1 MTKLCIP
8 TEGAGGLQA
17 RVGEH
22 FGRVPTFTLVDSDS
36 GVVEILDNTSEH
48 MGGRG
53 MPAELL
59 TSAGVNVVLC
69 QGLGRR
75 AIQLLSDGGVSVYT
89 GFSGTVSEAV
99 AGWKAGSLSE
109 VDEQGACTRHVFHD
123 HNE

>member
-8 TEGAGGLQA
+8 TEGAGGLEA

-36 GVVEILDNTSEH
+36 GAVEILDNTSEH

-53 MPAELL
+53 MPADLL
-59 TSAGVNVVLC
+59 MAAGVDVVLC

-75 AIQLLSDGGVSVYT
+75 AIQLLSEGGVSVHT
-89 GFSGTVSEAV
+89 GFSGTVAEAV
-99 AGWKAGSLSE
+99 AAWETGNLSE
-109 VDEQGACTRHVFHD
+109 TDEEGACTRHVFHD
-123 HNE
+123 HQE